1 MLTTEPPSFFSIC
14 GTAARVSAWAVETLK
29 WNASSRY
36 AGSVSSSAFGIVPP
50 TLFTTMSSR
59 PNSSYAASAR
69 PATASRSIRLAGTTR
84 ARRPAA
90 STSLATCWSWSA
102 VREERTTSAPA
113 SARATALAAPIPR
126 PAPVT
131 TATFP
136 STLKR
141 SRIMRENVTRSSSGW
156 TSLRSPGF
164 PRRPGVLWAGG
175 QNFACQPGVSPD
187 VRGNLGR
194 RPPSRQVGQ
203 RLPGE
208 RHLEQEGGA
217 VAVLGLDAHGAA
229 VALRDLLGDEQAQ

>member
-1 MLTTEPPSFFSIC
+1 M
-14 GTAARVSAWAVETLK
+14 
-29 WNASSRY
+29 
-36 AGSVSSSAFGIVPP
+36 VPP
-50 TLFTTMSSR
+50 TLLTTMSRR

-90 STSLATCWSWSA
+90 STSFATCSSWSA

-113 SARATALAAPIPR
+113 SARASALAAPIPR

-141 SRIMRENVTRSSSGW
+141 SRIMRENVTRSSLTRTALHSPSACDETDALKGNPCTW
-156 TSLRSPGF
+156 GALQHPTSAGF
-164 PRRPGVLWAGG
+164 PGAPVKPA
-175 QNFACQPGVSPD
+175 PD
-187 VRGNLGR
+187 DT
-194 RPPSRQVGQ
+194 SRQLGQ
-203 RLPGE
+203 RLPRE

-217 VAVLGLDAHGAA
+217 VAVLGLDAHRAA
-229 VALRDLLGDEQAQ
+229 VALGDLLGDE